1 MCGGCGRAVYPD
13 SVMGN
18 EHTLRK
24 RILVAQAVTTVCAGL
39 PGAPRIKALAE
50 GWTVSGATG
59 SISLCHTVEE
69 VWLAVLGRGGL
80 LLQRALEERAL
91 AEEPDSL
98 AANVVSFGLRLTR
111 LRLLDNSHPNQLIG
125 A

>member
-1 MCGGCGRAVYPD
+1 MCGACGRAVYLD
-13 SVMGN
+13 SVMGK

-24 RILVAQAVTTVCAGL
+24 RLLVAHTVSAGCAGL
-39 PGAPRIKALAE
+39 PGAPRITALAE

-69 VWLAVLGRGGL
+69 IWLAVLSRGGS
-80 LLQRALEERAL
+80 LLQQALEARALT
-91 AEEPDSL
+91 EEPDSL
-98 AANVVSFGLRLTR
+98 AADVVSLGLRLIR
-111 LRLLDNSHPNQLIG
+111 QYLLDNSHSTQLIE

>member
-1 MCGGCGRAVYPD
+1 MCGACGRTVYPD

-24 RILVAQAVTTVCAGL
+24 RILVAQAVARVCAGL
-39 PGAPRIKALAE
+39 PGAPRITALAE

-59 SISLCHTVEE
+59 SIALCHTVTEI
-69 VWLAVLGRGGL
+69 WLAVLGRGGP
-80 LLQRALEERAL
+80 LLQQALQARAL

-98 AANVVSFGLRLTR
+98 AERVVSLGLRVTR
-111 LRLLDNSHPNQLIG
+111 HRLLDNSHSTQLIG

>member
-1 MCGGCGRAVYPD
+1 MCGACGRAVYPD

-24 RILVAQAVTTVCAGL
+24 RILVAQTVTAVCAGL
-39 PGAPRIKALAE
+39 PGAPRIKALAQ

-59 SISLCHTVEE
+59 SIALCDTVAEI
-69 VWLAVLGRGGL
+69 WLAVLGRGRP
-80 LLQRALEERAL
+80 LLQRALQARAL

-98 AANVVSFGLRLTR
+98 SANVVSLGLRVTR
-111 LRLLDNSHPNQLIG
+111 KRLLDNSHSTQLIG
-125 A
+125 S